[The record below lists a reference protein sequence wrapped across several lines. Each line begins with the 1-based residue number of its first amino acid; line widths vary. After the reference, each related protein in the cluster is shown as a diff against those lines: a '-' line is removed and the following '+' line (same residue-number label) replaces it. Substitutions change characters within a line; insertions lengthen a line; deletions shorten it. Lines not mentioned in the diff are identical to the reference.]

1 MKKKIKNVTKEE
13 LLEKLERCYTAL
25 VKDGRIVWAGETIDN
40 DDDFKQV
47 VEDAIKEVAKAK
59 VTMKDVETVMRKV
72 RTELKTTALK
82 PEALPKNNICEIT
95 QEDKDLLV
103 EIENVLCMRSR
114 QIWGLTHTKKI
125 KGGGDITPYETGYD
139 KLFEFMDLVAR
150 IIG

>member
-47 VEDAIKEVAKAK
+47 VEDAIKEVTKAK

-72 RTELKTTALK
+72 RTELKTT
-82 PEALPKNNICEIT
+82 NICEIT
-95 QEDKDLLV
+95 QEDKDLLI

>member
-40 DDDFKQV
+40 DDDFKRV
-47 VEDAIKEVAKAK
+47 VEDAIKEVTKAK
-59 VTMKDVETVMRKV
+59 VTMKDVEAVMREV
-72 RTELKTTALK
+72 RTEFKST
-82 PEALPKNNICEIT
+82 NICEIT
-95 QEDKDLLV
+95 QEDKDLLI